1 MAEKGHENEISLL
14 NSFAFNVTSFAES
27 ADQDVPLAQ
36 LNFVFIHDA
45 GKKPR
50 PLPLIVPRALF
61 ERPSAD
67 IRPIII
73 NKLKDEGI
81 TVVLGDLYFWRVR
94 SGFCFCFC
102 YASGLSDGFS
112 L

>member
-1 MAEKGHENEISLL
+1 MAEKGHENEASLL
-14 NSFAFNVTSFAES
+14 NSFTSNINGFTES
-27 ADQDVPLAQ
+27 GDQDVPLVQ
-36 LNFVFIHDA
+36 LNFAFIHDA
-45 GKKPR
+45 GKNPC
-50 PLPLIVPRALF
+50 PLPLRVPKSLIESPF
-61 ERPSAD
+61 AD
-67 IRPIII
+67 IRPTII

-94 SGFCFCFC
+94 SSFCFCFC